1 MERGPVSALGGL
13 PTPVAMAVLAVDS
26 RCTLGEGIVWWAAR
40 KTLLWTDIQS
50 SRLWLHTPADAVTRS
65 WALPDRLGS
74 MAICASGALLLGLA
88 KGLCFADVDA
98 SIGDDLLVTGAATP
112 VDPAIATTR
121 VNDGRTDRAGNFVF
135 GTMNEDEREKP
146 LGSFY
151 QYSSAFGL
159 RRLDLGGVHIANS
172 ICFSLDGRTMYFC
185 DSNSRRIMCC
195 AYDAASAEVADVRE
209 FVAFGPHQGKPDGS
223 VIDSD
228 DCLWNAEW
236 GAARVRRYTTDGR
249 IERSIAVPA
258 RNPTCVVFGGVEMD
272 DLFITS
278 ARQEMTPEE
287 LAHTPD
293 AGSVYLSAH
302 LGVHGVPD
310 ALFKDA

>member
-1 MERGPVSALGGL
+1 MECGPVMAHGL
-13 PTPVAMAVLAVDS
+13 PTPTAMAVLAVDS

-40 KTLLWTDIQS
+40 QALLWTDIQG
-50 SRLWLHTPADAVTRS
+50 SRLWLHSPGDGVTRTWS
-65 WALPDRLGS
+65 LPDRLGS
-74 MAICASGALLLGLA
+74 MAICTSGALLLGLA
-88 KGLCFADVDA
+88 KRLCFADLDA
-98 SIGDDLLVTGAATP
+98 SSGDELLVTEAIAA
-112 VDPAIATTR
+112 VDPDIPATR

-135 GTMNEDEREKP
+135 GTMNEDERKDP
-146 LGSFY
+146 AGSFY
-151 QYSSAFGL
+151 QYSAAFGL

-185 DSNSRRIMCC
+185 DSNRRQIMRCD
-195 AYDAASAEVADVRE
+195 YDAASAGVANVRE
-209 FVAFGPHQGKPDGS
+209 FVAFGPQQGTPDGS

-236 GAARVRRYTTDGR
+236 GAARVRRYTIDGSL
-249 IERSIAVPA
+249 ERSIALPA
-258 RNPTCVVFGGVEMD
+258 KNPTCVVFAGPDLE

-278 ARQEMTPEE
+278 ARQEMTAEE

-293 AGSVYLSAH
+293 AGSVYCAARI
-302 LGVHGVPD
+302 GVHGVPD